1 MVIYGCEPP
10 VGYGS
15 YNRKLGMKGLRMVIY
30 GCEPPV
36 GYGSY
41 NRKLGMKG
49 LRMVDGDIWV

>member
-15 YNRKLGMKGLRMVIY
+15 YNRKLD
-30 GCEPPV
+30 
-36 GYGSY
+36 
-41 NRKLGMKG
+41 MKG